1 MIRLAGTSDQKPIQ
15 IRVIGIYVIIILALL
30 RFLIFPLHG
39 SIQEKKI
46 VLGEQQETYN
56 LKYQVFERQREN
68 QGVKAGKE
76 PGVEKEVLLPHL
88 YDKGISNSYIYSDVL
103 EQVTKLAEKKGLT
116 VVSFETLEPAAGKNV
131 SEVPIL
137 VRLKGQPGP
146 FIEVLDTVE
155 KSGKVLSIRSTE
167 ISKSGQ
173 ELVFSLTISAFR
185 VEI

>member
-1 MIRLAGTSDQKPIQ
+1 MAEISDQKPVQ

-39 SIQEKKI
+39 SIEEKKI
-46 VLGEQQETYN
+46 VLGEQEETYS

-68 QGVKAGKE
+68 QGEKT
-76 PGVEKEVLLPHL
+76 GVEKDTLLPHL
-88 YDKGISNSYIYSDVL
+88 YDRRTPNSHIQSDVL

-116 VVSFETLEPAAGKNV
+116 VLNFEMLEPVAGKGI

-137 VRLKGQPGP
+137 IRLRGQLGP
-146 FIEVLDTVE
+146 FIELLETIE
-155 KSGKVLSIRSTE
+155 RGEKVLSLRSME
-167 ISKSGQ
+167 ISRGGQ
-173 ELVFSLTISAFR
+173 DQVFSLTISAFR

>member
-1 MIRLAGTSDQKPIQ
+1 MIRLAETTDQKPIQ
-15 IRVIGIYVIIILALL
+15 IKVLGIYAIVILALL
-30 RFLIFPLHG
+30 RFLIFPLHDT
-39 SIQEKKI
+39 IEEKKA

-68 QGVKAGKE
+68 QVVKAGKG

-88 YDKGISNSYIYSDVL
+88 YDKGVSNSTIYSDVL
-103 EQVTKLAEKKGLT
+103 EKVTKLAENKGLT
-116 VVSFETLEPAAGKNV
+116 VISFETLEPAAGKNV

-155 KSGKVLSIRSTE
+155 KSGKVLSIRSME

-173 ELVFSLTISAFR
+173 DQVFSLTISAFR

>member
-1 MIRLAGTSDQKPIQ
+1 MAEISDQKPVQ

-30 RFLIFPLHG
+30 RFLLFPLQG
-39 SIQEKKI
+39 TIQEKK
-46 VLGEQQETYN
+46 VLLGEQQETYN

-68 QGVKAGKE
+68 QREKRGME
-76 PGVEKEVLLPHL
+76 TGVEKDDLLPQL
-88 YDKGISNSYIYSDVL
+88 YDKGVSNSYIYSDVL
-103 EQVTKLAEKKGLT
+103 EQVTKLSEKKGLT
-116 VVSFETLEPAAGKNV
+116 VVSFETLEPAAGKNI

-155 KSGKVLSIRSTE
+155 KSGKVLSIRSME

-173 ELVFSLTISAFR
+173 DQFFSLTISAFR

>member
-1 MIRLAGTSDQKPIQ
+1 LAETTDQKPIQ
-15 IRVIGIYVIIILALL
+15 IKVVGIYVIIILALL

-39 SIQEKKI
+39 TIQEKRA

-68 QGVKAGKE
+68 QGVKTGRE
-76 PGVEKEVLLPHL
+76 RGVQEEVLLPHL
-88 YDKGISNSYIYSDVL
+88 YGKGVSNSYIYSDVL

-116 VVSFETLEPAAGKNV
+116 VVSFETLEPVSGKNI

-146 FIEVLDTVE
+146 FIEVLDTIE
-155 KSGKVLSIRSTE
+155 KSGKVLSIRSME
-167 ISKSGQ
+167 ITKVGQ
-173 ELVFSLTISAFR
+173 DQFFSLTISAFR